1 MAVPCLEYDLPQVT
15 IGMLSCVST
24 CPVLL
29 MCYTCL
35 IGESEDDAAIRDAA
49 HISDGGDAAVVGVVL
64 RTQVLQLQYLRFPL
78 QLRPNRHRY
87 ANVCKISMYSR

>member
-1 MAVPCLEYDLPQVT
+1 MAVSYLEYDLQGVT
-15 IGMLSCVST
+15 IVVMRVNVPCVI
-24 CPVLL
+24 
-29 MCYTCL
+29 MCCTCL